1 MTAGGPFEHTHS
13 ELLLDVGFIAVTSR
27 SILGPDG
34 GSFERVVVEHPGAV
48 AIVPMISDDIAL
60 IRQYRAAANGK
71 LLEIPAGILDLGDEA
86 AENAARRELAE
97 ETGYIAKDLVRLT
110 DMWTAVGFSDER
122 IAIFLAVDV
131 EPGVAAPVGPEEVD
145 AEVVVMPFDEALGRV
160 MTGEISD
167 AKTVAGILLTARI
180 RDAS

>member
-1 MTAGGPFEHTHS
+1 MTAGRPFEHTHS
-13 ELLLDVGFIAVTSR
+13 DLLLDVGFISVTNR
-27 SILGPDG
+27 SIAGPDG
-34 GSFERVVVEHPGAV
+34 GSFERIVVEHPGAV
-48 AIVPMISDDIAL
+48 AIVPMISDDIIL
-60 IRQYRAAANGK
+60 LRQYRAAANAK
-71 LLEIPAGILDLGDEA
+71 ILEIPAGTLDLDGEA

-122 IAIFLAVDV
+122 IAIFLAVDI

-145 AEVVVMPFDEALGRV
+145 AEVLSMAFDDALGMV

-167 AKTVAGILLTARI
+167 AKTVAGILLAARI
-180 RDAS
+180 RDTS